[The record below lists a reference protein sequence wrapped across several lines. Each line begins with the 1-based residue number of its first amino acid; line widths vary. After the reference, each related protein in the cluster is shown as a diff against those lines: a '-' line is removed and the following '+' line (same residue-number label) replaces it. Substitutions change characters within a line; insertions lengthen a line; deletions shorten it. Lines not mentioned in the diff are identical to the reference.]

1 MHKITNFIRQQSEK
15 KENEKVTYQENF
27 FDDSKK
33 STTGVKIDEIKNI
46 SLQPTIKSELN
57 NISLSDISS
66 NVIIQIEE
74 KISNLRLELEKNAAF
89 QASK

>member
-1 MHKITNFIRQQSEK
+1 MHKITNFIRHQSEK
-15 KENEKVTYQENF
+15 KENEKVTYQEKL

>member
-15 KENEKVTYQENF
+15 KENEKVTYQENI